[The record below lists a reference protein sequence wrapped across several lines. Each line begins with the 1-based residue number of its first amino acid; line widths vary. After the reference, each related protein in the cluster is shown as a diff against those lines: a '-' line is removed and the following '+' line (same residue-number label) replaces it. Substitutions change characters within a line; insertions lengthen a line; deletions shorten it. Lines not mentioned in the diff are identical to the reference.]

1 MFPATNNRPGTHQR
15 KKGVILSIPFR
26 KTPKSKERKGEGRGR
41 GGTKLAT
48 GCNEPCP
55 CSKLHFQRIPVTTRV
70 VHSNQRGVFRLQA
83 SLRKASG
90 RERERERER
99 EKVKRGKKER
109 KKERKREE
117 ENGRGEKRKRQ
128 VFPATNNRPGTHQRK
143 KGVILSIPFRKT
155 PKSKE
160 RQGEGRGRAGLSS
173 RQVPMNLEQALVAA
187 THVRLA
193 RGLPPLTAVV
203 TLKAWARQTSHFLW
217 HKPSAV
223 RCGHLHLRA
232 GEMSTNPRSTGP
244 REALCGLIPGRPN
257 TLMDMRTDL
266 IAVPHAGLGFQFLR
280 VPVRTIGA
288 WGSRRSYLS
297 AE

>member
-1 MFPATNNRPGTHQR
+1 M
-15 KKGVILSIPFR
+15 ILSIPFR

-90 RERERERER
+90 REREREREGEER
-99 EKVKRGKKER
+99 KER

-187 THVRLA
+187 TTY
-193 RGLPPLTAVV
+193 GLPEG
-203 TLKAWARQTSHFLW
+203 
-217 HKPSAV
+217 
-223 RCGHLHLRA
+223 CHL
-232 GEMSTNPRSTGP
+232 
-244 REALCGLIPGRPN
+244 
-257 TLMDMRTDL
+257 
-266 IAVPHAGLGFQFLR
+266 
-280 VPVRTIGA
+280 
-288 WGSRRSYLS
+288 
-297 AE
+297 